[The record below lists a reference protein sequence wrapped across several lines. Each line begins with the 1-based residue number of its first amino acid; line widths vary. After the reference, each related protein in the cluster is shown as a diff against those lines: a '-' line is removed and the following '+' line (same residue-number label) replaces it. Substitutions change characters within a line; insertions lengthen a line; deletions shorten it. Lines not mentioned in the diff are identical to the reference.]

1 MSERK
6 YRQRGYQDSGGDRE
20 PREKRPPQGPR
31 PERLGPRTPN
41 LMGKREVIRC
51 ASCATILPPGLDLK
65 GHCLKCG
72 FALHSCKMCTY
83 FDTSA
88 RFECSQPIPA
98 RIPRKDAANEC
109 QFFLI
114 RSTVERETSS
124 SRPLDAR
131 AAFENLFKK

>member
-1 MSERK
+1 MSDRK
-6 YRQRGYQDSGGDRE
+6 YRQRGYQDSGGGRE
-20 PREKRPPQGPR
+20 PREKRPQQGPR
-31 PERLGPRTPN
+31 AERMGPRTPN
-41 LMGKREVIRC
+41 LMGKREVVRC
-51 ASCATILPPGLDLK
+51 SSCAALLPPGLDVRGK
-65 GHCLKCG
+65 CLKCG
-72 FALHSCKMCTY
+72 LELHSCKMCTY

-88 RFECSQPIPA
+88 RFECSQPITA
-98 RIPRKDAANEC
+98 RIPRKDAHNDC